1 MTYYEDDQKILQ
13 IQDQLDIVE
22 LISETVQL
30 SRRGNNY
37 WGLCPFHGEK
47 TPSFSVSRDKQ
58 MFYCFGCHTGGN
70 IFTYVMKKNGLEFR
84 EALELLAAKAGV
96 ELTRPQDRSRADL
109 NKAIAGINNVAAQ
122 FYHQNL
128 LGASGK
134 TARSY
139 LERRGVNEQT
149 IKTYILGYAGEDWQ
163 GLTDFLLG
171 KGYHAEILKASGL
184 IKRSDGQD
192 RFYDLFRNRIIFP
205 IMLYNRDVIGFG
217 GRNLGDA
224 LPKYLNTPETELF
237 SKRKNLYGLAQAR
250 ENIRE
255 KNNAIIVEGYM
266 DCIKLHQTGIMNVVA
281 TLGTALTGE
290 QAQLLRR
297 YTEKVTVIYDG
308 DEAGQ
313 NATMRAAGILRQA
326 GVKVEIISLPAGKD
340 PDDLI
345 EYLGKEGFLNYIE
358 NNVCSCIEFNLKR
371 HIQATPL
378 LDLDAKIRII
388 NTLKEDIDNLDSW
401 VEKDSYIKLLARK
414 LKVEENIIYQEFRQS
429 NNHRQYRN
437 NNVRIRDNI
446 KYGKYGLQ
454 EKILAAILKD
464 PLLYEKIKSSIG
476 IKFFANPEY
485 QAFIYEYDRL
495 QGEPND
501 RIKKIAAGVNS
512 EAAAATNAMIAML
525 IDDEKES
532 DNADR
537 EVEEF
542 IMRVEQKKAEQELEK
557 TIGQVASLGDQGDF
571 SSFLKFIAKVNN
583 IENLTREGGSL

>member
-13 IQDQLDIVE
+13 IQDQVDIVE
-22 LISETVQL
+22 LISETVPL

-70 IFTYVMKKNGLEFR
+70 IFTYVMKKNGLEFK

-96 ELTRPQDRSRADL
+96 ELTRPKDRSKADL
-109 NKAIAGINNVAAQ
+109 NKTIAGINNAAAQ

-128 LGASGK
+128 LGPPGK
-134 TARSY
+134 MARSY
-139 LERRGVNEQT
+139 LDKRGVNEQT
-149 IKTYILGYAGEDWQ
+149 IKTYVLGYASDDWQ
-163 GLTDFLLG
+163 GLIDFLLA
-171 KGYHAEILKASGL
+171 KGYSTEILKVSGL
-184 IKRSDGQD
+184 IKRSDNQD
-192 RFYDLFRNRIIFP
+192 RFYDLFRNRVIFP

-217 GRNLGDA
+217 GRSLGDV

-266 DCIKLHQTGIMNVVA
+266 DCIKLHQAGIMNVVA
-281 TLGTALTGE
+281 TLGTALTAE

-326 GVKVEIISLPAGKD
+326 GIKIEIISLPAGKD
-340 PDDLI
+340 PDDFI
-345 EYLGKEGFLNYIE
+345 DSLGKEGFLHYIE
-358 NNVCSCIEFNLKR
+358 NNVSSYLEFNLKR
-371 HIQATPL
+371 QIQSAPL
-378 LDLDAKIRII
+378 LDLDTKIRII
-388 NTLKEDIDNLDSW
+388 NTFKDEIDNLNSW
-401 VEKDSYIKLLARK
+401 VEKDSYIKMLARK
-414 LKVEENIIYQEFRQS
+414 LKVEENIIYREFRS
-429 NNHRQYRN
+429 GNNQHQYRN
-437 NNVRIRDNI
+437 NNIRIRDNI

-454 EKILAAILKD
+454 EKILAAMLKD
-464 PLLYEKIKSSIG
+464 PLLYKKIKSSIG
-476 IKFFANPEY
+476 INFFANPEY
-485 QAFIYEYDRL
+485 QAFISAYD
-495 QGEPND
+495 QTEGEPNE
-501 RIKKIAAGVNS
+501 RIKKIAAKVDLELTS
-512 EAAAATNAMIAML
+512 ATQAMIAMFM
-525 IDDEKES
+525 DEENY
-532 DNADR
+532 DLDR

-542 IMRVEQKKAEQELEK
+542 IMRVEQKKAEQHWEK
-557 TIGQVASLGDQGDF
+557 TYGQVTLLGDQGDF
-571 SSFLKFIAKVNN
+571 HSILKYIINITKV
-583 IENLTREGGSL
+583 ENLAREGGSL

>member
-1 MTYYEDDQKILQ
+1 MTYYEDDQKIIQ
-13 IQDQLDIVE
+13 IQDQVDIVE

-70 IFTYVMKKNGLEFR
+70 IFTYVMKKNGLEFK

-96 ELTRPQDRSRADL
+96 ELNHPKDRTKADL
-109 NKAIAGINNVAAQ
+109 SKAIGGINSAAAQ

-128 LGASGK
+128 MGPSGAI
-134 TARSY
+134 ARSY
-139 LERRGVNEQT
+139 LNKRGVNEFTLQT
-149 IKTYILGYAGEDWQ
+149 YALGYASDDWQ
-163 GLTDFLLG
+163 GLTDFLLA
-171 KGYHAEILKASGL
+171 KGYSTEILKVSGL
-184 IKRSDGQD
+184 IKRSDSQD
-192 RFYDLFRNRIIFP
+192 RFYDLFRNRVIFP

-217 GRNLGDA
+217 GRSLGDA

-250 ENIRE
+250 GNIRE

-266 DCIKLHQTGIMNVVA
+266 DCIKLHQAGIMNVVA
-281 TLGTALTGE
+281 TLGTALTAE

-313 NATMRAAGILRQA
+313 NATMRAAAILRQA
-326 GVKVEIISLPAGKD
+326 GLKIEIISLPAGKD
-340 PDDLI
+340 PDDFI
-345 EYLGKEGFLNYIE
+345 EYLGKEGFLQYIE
-358 NNVCSCIEFNLKR
+358 NNVCSYLEFNLKR
-371 HIQATPL
+371 QIQATPL

-388 NTLKEDIDNLDSW
+388 NTLRDEIENLDSW
-401 VEKDSYIKLLARK
+401 VEKDSYIKMLARK
-414 LKVEENIIYQEFRQS
+414 LKVEENIIYQEYQS
-429 NNHRQYRN
+429 GNKHRQYRN
-437 NNVRIRDNI
+437 NNSRIRDNI

-464 PLLYEKIKSSIG
+464 PLLYEKIKTSLG
-476 IKFFANPEY
+476 VNFFANPEY
-485 QAFIYEYDRL
+485 QAFISEYDQL
-495 QGEPND
+495 QGEPD
-501 RIKKIAAGVNS
+501 ERIKKIAARAGS
-512 EAAAATNAMIAML
+512 ELTAATQAMIVML
-525 IDDEKES
+525 MDEENY
-532 DNADR
+532 DQDR

-542 IMRVEQKKAEQELEK
+542 IMRVVQKKEEQHWEK
-557 TIGQVASLGDQGDF
+557 TFGQVALLGEQGDF
-571 SSFLKFIAKVNN
+571 RSILKYIVNIN
-583 IENLTREGGSL
+583 DNEILTREGGSL